1 MSDDIWRRQDDN
13 NDEPEYGTDFGSDFG
28 RVQFAEDATSESP
41 LTLTGDTGTL
51 PHWTEPPTGEVP
63 RFTESQDDSAS
74 NVWETFQQRPD
85 PTTRAEKISIGTDPT
100 GDRARRP
107 EPKDASYEIPSDPSY
122 DITGGHEKPR
132 STRPQQVRRSASAG
146 PTRSSKG
153 GRTGRDIPTAVSTG
167 LILFAAFIAAEMW
180 RPIAVLLIVTVI
192 LGLAGVEFFGKVTEK
207 GYRPATVAGLAA
219 CVSAPLA
226 AYWIGDAALPLVVV
240 FAFIAVSIGF
250 VGAQG
255 VQSGPMPNTA
265 ITSMAVV
272 WIGLLGSFAA
282 LILRYSTNAALPSSI
297 GTDTLFLIV
306 AGVVA
311 NDVGALIIGSSI
323 GRTPVRE
330 WVSPGKT
337 VEGLAGGAIATLVAV
352 VLVGSQ
358 SDTWNSAS
366 HLVLLALVIAVMA
379 PLGDLVESMFKRN
392 LDVKDFG
399 SIVPGHGGV
408 LDRFDSFFFVLPSA
422 YYLMLVLEPW
432 VK

>member
-1 MSDDIWRRQDDN
+1 MSDDIWRRQEDN
-13 NDEPEYGTDFGSDFG
+13 NDDSEYGTDFGSDFG
-28 RVQFAEDATSESP
+28 KVQFAEDPTNEAP
-41 LTLTGDTGTL
+41 LILSGDTGSL

-63 RFTESQDDSAS
+63 RFTESKDDSAS
-74 NVWETFQQRPD
+74 TVWETFQQRPEA
-85 PTTRAEKISIGTDPT
+85 TTRAEKISIGTDPT
-100 GDRARRP
+100 GDRTRRP
-107 EPKDASYEIPSDPSY
+107 EPKDESRETPRDPSY
-122 DITGGHEKPR
+122 DITGGQRPR
-132 STRPQQVRRSASAG
+132 AERPQQVRRAAG
-146 PTRSSKG
+146 ARARKSSKSG
-153 GRTGRDIPTAVSTG
+153 KTGRDLPTAVSTG
-167 LILFAAFIAAEMW
+167 LILFAVFVVAEMW
-180 RPIAVLLIVTVI
+180 RPVAVLLMVTVI
-192 LGLAGVEFFGKVTEK
+192 LGLASIEFLGKVTEK
-207 GYRPATVAGLAA
+207 GYRPGTLAGIAA

-226 AYWIGDAALPLVVV
+226 AYWIGDAALPLVVA

-255 VQSGPMPNTA
+255 VQSGPLPNTA

-282 LILRYSTNAALPSSI
+282 LILRYSTNPAIPSFV

-306 AGVVA
+306 VGVVA
-311 NDVGALIIGSSI
+311 NDVGALFVGSSI

-337 VEGLAGGAIATLVAV
+337 VEGLFGGAVATLVAV
-352 VLVGSQ
+352 VLIGSQ

-366 HLVLLALVIAVMA
+366 HLVLLAVVIAVMA

-408 LDRFDSFFFVLPSA
+408 LDRFDSFLFVLPSA
-422 YYLMLVLEPW
+422 YYLLLVLEPW